1 MENKELV
8 LKINDK
14 KLVLTSNTPDMNKI
28 IEFIVDN
35 KNDIHIDDV
44 SVEVDDDKFDKKG
57 FEEMIKGVISDYLE
71 SLKLQKEQL
80 DSIIEDLTNNH

>member
-44 SVEVDDDKFDKKG
+44 SVEVDDDKFDKKL

-80 DSIIEDLTNNH
+80 DSIIKDITNNH